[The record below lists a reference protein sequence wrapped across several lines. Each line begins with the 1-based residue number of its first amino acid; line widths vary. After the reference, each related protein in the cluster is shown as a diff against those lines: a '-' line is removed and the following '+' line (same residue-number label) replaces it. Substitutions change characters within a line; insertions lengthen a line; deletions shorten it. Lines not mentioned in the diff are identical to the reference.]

1 MVETMEYS
9 VQDQVLAD
17 ELQELALLRD
27 EMNASARQLETE
39 VLVMMC
45 DRLLVDQANPRSSAF
60 RTDAPRAMPSRSTR
74 MIV

>member
-27 EMNASARQLETE
+27 EMNALARQLETE
-39 VLVMMC
+39 VLVLMC
-45 DRLLVDQANPRSSAF
+45 DRLFVDQATLRSSAF
-60 RTDAPRAMPSRSTR
+60 RTDAPRTTR